1 MRTEESQTI
10 DEDLVELEHKIQR
23 LKIEYDQYFMGAMKR
38 EPILLRGEVQRLIT
52 KYVNEPPINARQK
65 FRFNTL
71 CSRFQAY
78 RTLWGRAM
86 REIEAGTYKSHRFK
100 AALHEAEQAPAEA
113 PQAADGT
120 ADAGAGE
127 APAAKKSPVDRIYA
141 SLMAARQKTGETG
154 ELNRAKLEAAVRK
167 QTEALRAQHPDA
179 KISFRIV
186 IENNKAKLKVGL
198 RSA

>member
-10 DEDLVELEHKIQR
+10 DEDLAELETKIQR
-23 LKIEYDQYFMGAMKR
+23 LKIEYDQYFVGSMKR

-65 FRFNTL
+65 FKFNTL

-100 AALHEAEQAPAEA
+100 AELHQAEQGPGEGDARPED
-113 PQAADGT
+113 AAS
-120 ADAGAGE
+120 GE
-127 APAAKKSPVDRIYA
+127 APKSPVDRIYA
-141 SLMAARQKTGETG
+141 SLLAARQKTGETG
-154 ELNRAKLEAAVRK
+154 ELNRAKLEEAVRR
-167 QTEALRAQHPDA
+167 QTEALREKHPGA

-186 IENNKAKLKVGL
+186 IEDNKAKLKVGL